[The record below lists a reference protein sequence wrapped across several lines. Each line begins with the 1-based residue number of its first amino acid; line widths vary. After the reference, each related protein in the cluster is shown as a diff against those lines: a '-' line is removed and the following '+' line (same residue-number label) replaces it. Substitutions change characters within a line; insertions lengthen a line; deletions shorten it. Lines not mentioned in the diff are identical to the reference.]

1 MLWIAAISACLGA
14 IVLWQLA
21 MIAALRLFA
30 TKLPF
35 SVAFHIHPRRQHEL
49 LAALKGRGKDTFI
62 FIYGFLLLACPLF
75 VGLTAYDYT
84 LNRAAGRPAYGLND
98 IVGSVVAFV
107 VMIAAGVWT
116 STSSWNKYYS
126 DSSPHS

>member
-1 MLWIAAISACLGA
+1 MLWIAAIGACLGA

-21 MIAALRLFA
+21 MIAALRLFG

-49 LAALKGRGKDTFI
+49 LGALKGRRKDTFV
-62 FIYGFLLLACPLF
+62 FISGFLLLACPLF
-75 VGLTAYDYT
+75 LGLTAYDYI
-84 LNRAAGRPAYGLND
+84 LRSADHPAWGLNY

-116 STSSWNKYYS
+116 SASNWNKYYRV
-126 DSSPHS
+126 SSPRS